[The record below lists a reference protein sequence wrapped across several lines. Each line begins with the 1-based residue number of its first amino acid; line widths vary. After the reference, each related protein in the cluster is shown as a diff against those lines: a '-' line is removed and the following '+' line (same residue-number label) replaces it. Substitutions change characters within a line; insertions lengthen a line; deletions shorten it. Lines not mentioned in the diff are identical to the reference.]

1 MNIKPRLKNK
11 LQPAYRKT
19 LSGFKKAMPSIA
31 GVLLLIGLIQQVDLA
46 KIQVIFTGNFF
57 FDTFFGA
64 LVGSVAAGNPI
75 TSYIIGGELLSK
87 GVSMFAVTA
96 FILAWVTVGIVS
108 DVILDYKVIWSVV
121 ALVAKSIIVSVV
133 SAKLAYKWTLKHYYI
148 CGDR

>member
-57 FDTFFGA
+57 FDAFFGA

-96 FILAWVTVGIVS
+96 FILAWVTVGIVQ
-108 DVILDYKVIWSVV
+108 LP
-121 ALVAKSIIVSVV
+121 AESIILGRRFALTRNITSFL
-133 SAKLAYKWTLKHYYI
+133 LAIFTSIITVATLGI
-148 CGDR
+148 FL